1 MISSRLL
8 HILRIVFVLFF
19 AFLGSI
25 YFTGNV
31 EREYNVVEPNETV
44 LFKNQPSNIENLA
57 EHYLPEMY
65 ILKELQDIKPEE
77 VYYEVID
84 RDRNFSIVYRV
95 IYSTETVPSFL
106 LNSIYSAYRTLF
118 YGSKKDIEF
127 VQFDINKETGAI
139 NRVLFETSST
149 SSKSLLQIHK
159 LTEIIKYNDGYLM
172 KIREE
177 SQYLEDLHLNDT
189 HLQIVV
195 VTWNHLF
202 SVFNN
207 KTDYIKIG
215 TIPLSFLDKEEYKDY
230 KMARRSAGDFKSRE
244 NYEMFILFFLL
255 STLGVGILKLR
266 GLL

>member
-8 HILRIVFVLFF
+8 HILRIVFVLFL

-31 EREYNVVEPNETV
+31 ERQYNVVEPNETF

-57 EHYLPEMY
+57 KQYLPEMY
-65 ILKELQDIKPEE
+65 ILKELHDIKPEK

-84 RDRNFSIVYRV
+84 SDRNFSIVYRV
-95 IYSTETVPSFL
+95 VYPTENVPSFFI
-106 LNSIYSAYRTLF
+106 NSIYSFYRAFF

-127 VQFDINKETGAI
+127 TQIDINKETGTI
-139 NRVLFETSST
+139 NRVLFETSSALP
-149 SSKSLLQIHK
+149 KSLLQIHISA
-159 LTEIIKYNDGYLM
+159 EIIKYNEGYSL
-172 KIREE
+172 KTKDE
-177 SQYLEDLHLNDT
+177 SLFLENLPLNDT
-189 HLQIVV
+189 HLQIAT

-202 SVFNN
+202 SLPSN
-207 KTDYIKIG
+207 KSDYIKIG
-215 TIPLSFLDKEEYKDY
+215 TSPLSFLDKEVYKNY
-230 KMARRSAGDFKSRE
+230 KMARRSAGDFKSHE